1 MFIFLC
7 IIRVVFRQN
16 SGKIMKIKIKKRYI
30 SGLISLAL
38 LFWIFQKLDFQEIL
52 GNLQHFDLKT
62 LLFSIPLYFAGYMIR
77 AKRWKTLMLS
87 LPQLRSR
94 TLMGITFIGYAI
106 NCFMP
111 ARAGDF
117 YRAHL
122 TGSTFG
128 ISRVSVVS
136 SILLERIL
144 DGMVVFG
151 FLLFVIVF
159 FYHQPWLYK
168 VAFSA
173 GAVFVGVFAFIF
185 WLVKCGNM
193 EELFKKITA
202 LCKKFG
208 LPTKFVNTMKK
219 GTKHIASFVDGFE
232 VLNKPKC
239 LANSFLLTIALWG
252 VEAVFLFTIIKGFG
266 LSLGLSAAVFL
277 LCLTVFSS
285 MIPSLSIHTGPYQC
299 AFILAMSVFNVDKE
313 MAIAMAFVTQSI
325 MITFLA
331 VAGLFYMF
339 RFHIKLKQIQA
350 ELHEQKVNENIEI
363 KA

>member
-1 MFIFLC
+1 
-7 IIRVVFRQN
+7 
-16 SGKIMKIKIKKRYI
+16 MKLKIKKRHI
-30 SGLISLAL
+30 SALISIFL
-38 LFWIFQKLDFQEIL
+38 LIWICKKLDFEEIFA
-52 GNLQHFDLKT
+52 NLHQFNLKM
-62 LLFSIPLYFAGYMIR
+62 LIFSIPLYFLGYIIR
-77 AKRWKTLMLS
+77 GKRWKTLMLN

-94 TLMGITFIGYAI
+94 VLMGITLIGYAI

-122 TGSTFG
+122 AGSIFD

-144 DGMVVFG
+144 DGIVVFG

-159 FYHQPWLYK
+159 FYHQLWLYK

-173 GAVFVGVFAFIF
+173 GAVFVGIFAVIF
-185 WLVKCGNM
+185 WLIKFADL
-193 EELFKKITA
+193 EKLFKKLTA
-202 LCKKFG
+202 FSKKIS
-208 LPTKFVNTMKK
+208 LPSKFINTFKK
-219 GTKHIASFVDGFE
+219 STKHIKSFIDGFE
-232 VLNKPKC
+232 VLNNPAC
-239 LANSFLLTIALWG
+239 LTNSFLLTALLWS
-252 VEAVFLFTIIKGFG
+252 VESLFLFTIIKGFG

-299 AFILAMSVFNVDKE
+299 AFILAMSVFGVDKE

-325 MITFLA
+325 IITFLA
-331 VAGLFYMF
+331 VTGAFYMF
-339 RFHIKLKQIQA
+339 RYHIKFKQIQT
-350 ELHEQKVNENIEI
+350 EFDKQDKHQDIEI

>member
-1 MFIFLC
+1 
-7 IIRVVFRQN
+7 
-16 SGKIMKIKIKKRYI
+16 MKIKIKKRYI
-30 SGLISLAL
+30 SALISLAL
-38 LFWIFQKLDFQEIL
+38 LFWIFQKMDFQEIL
-52 GNLQHFDLKT
+52 GNLQHFNLKT
-62 LLFSIPLYFAGYMIR
+62 LLISVPLYFIGYIIR

-87 LPQLRSR
+87 LPQLRSM

-122 TGSTFG
+122 AGSSFG

-136 SILLERIL
+136 SILLERIM

-151 FLLFVIVF
+151 FLLFVMVF

-168 VAFSA
+168 VAFSS
-173 GAVFVGVFAFIF
+173 GAVFIGIFAFIF
-185 WLVKCGNM
+185 WLIKFGNV
-193 EELFKKITA
+193 EALFKKITA

-208 LPTKFVNTMKK
+208 VPTKFINAMKK
-219 GTKHIASFVDGFE
+219 GTKHIASFVEGFE
-232 VLNKPKC
+232 VLNQPKC
-239 LANSFLLTIALWG
+239 LADSFLLTIALWS
-252 VEAVFLFTIIKGFG
+252 VEAIFLFTIIKGFG

-285 MIPSLSIHTGPYQC
+285 MVPSLSIHTGPYQC
-299 AFILAMSVFNVDKE
+299 AFILAMSVFSVDKE

-325 MITFLA
+325 IITFLA
-331 VAGLFYMF
+331 ITGAFYMF
-339 RFHIKLKQIQA
+339 RYHIKIKQIQA
-350 ELHEQKVNENIEI
+350 ELDAQKLDGDIEI

>member
-1 MFIFLC
+1 
-7 IIRVVFRQN
+7 
-16 SGKIMKIKIKKRYI
+16 MKIKIKKRYI
-30 SGLISLAL
+30 SGLVSLAL

-52 GNLQHFDLKT
+52 GNLKHFNVKI
-62 LLFSIPLYFAGYMIR
+62 LLFSVPLYFIGYAIR

-87 LPQLRSR
+87 LPHLRSM

-122 TGSTFG
+122 AGSSFG

-173 GAVFVGVFAFIF
+173 GAFFIGIFAVIF
-185 WLVKCGNM
+185 WLVKFGNI
-193 EELFKKITA
+193 EALFKKITA
-202 LCKKFG
+202 LSKKFG
-208 LPTKFVNTMKK
+208 VPKK
-219 GTKHIASFVDGFE
+219 LINGMEKSTKHIKSFVDGFE
-232 VLNKPKC
+232 VLNQPKC
-239 LANSFLLTIALWG
+239 LADSFLLTIALWG
-252 VEAVFLFTIIKGFG
+252 VEAIFLFTIIKGFG
-266 LSLGLSAAVFL
+266 LGLGFSAAVFL

-299 AFILAMSVFNVDKE
+299 AFILAMSVFGVDKE

-325 MITFLA
+325 IITFLA
-331 VAGLFYMF
+331 ITGLFYMF
-339 RFHIKLKQIQA
+339 RYHIKLKQIQA
-350 ELHEQKVNENIEI
+350 ELAEQKLQEDIEI